1 MHFRRAAPRVERGA
15 HLHSRCFIRALT
27 PALQLSARVPDFRP
41 ESMLDFG
48 SGPGTAVLAAA
59 STWPAALRESVCVET
74 SRDMLELADV
84 LRESMNAAHRAAQPE
99 PAEGD
104 DAPRISDAVPP
115 SRAVP
120 HLSRLNGRQQRR
132 RYDLVI
138 AAFSLGELPNEVRI
152 CDV

>member
-1 MHFRRAAPRVERGA
+1 MHLRRAAPRVERGA
-15 HLHSRCFIRALT
+15 HLRSRCLACALT
-27 PALQLSARVPDFRP
+27 PARQLSARVPGFRP
-41 ESMLDFG
+41 ESVLDFG

-59 STWPAALRESVCVET
+59 STWPAALRESVCVEL

-84 LRESMNAAHRAAQPE
+84 LRESMNDAHRAEQPE

-104 DAPRISDAVPP
+104 AVPRVYDAVPP

-152 CDV
+152 CDA